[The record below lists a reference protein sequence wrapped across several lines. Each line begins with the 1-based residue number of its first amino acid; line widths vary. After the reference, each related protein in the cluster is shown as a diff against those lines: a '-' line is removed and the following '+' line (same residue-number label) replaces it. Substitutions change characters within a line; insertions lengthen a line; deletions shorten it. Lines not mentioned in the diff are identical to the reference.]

1 MSVAEILREL
11 PKLSAKEREAVE
23 QKLGEIRARLRPAS
37 AGLQDALANLR
48 KDSPTGVQENPASW
62 QGRIREDRHP

>member
-1 MSVAEILREL
+1 MSVAEILKEL

-23 QKLGEIRARLRPAS
+23 QKLREIRAKLRPAS

-48 KDSPTGVQENPASW
+48 KDSPTGVQEDPASW